1 MNAAAAKGS
10 AWIVAASIGAICQM
24 KLHFK
29 IDSSLRQIQ
38 FNCFYK
44 YLSSEILDIV
54 FFGGRLQREVEENG
68 SDVE

>member
-1 MNAAAAKGS
+1 
-10 AWIVAASIGAICQM
+10 M
-24 KLHFK
+24 KLRFK

-44 YLSSEILDIV
+44 YLSSEILDGV
-54 FFGGRLQREVEENG
+54 FSDGRLRREVEENE